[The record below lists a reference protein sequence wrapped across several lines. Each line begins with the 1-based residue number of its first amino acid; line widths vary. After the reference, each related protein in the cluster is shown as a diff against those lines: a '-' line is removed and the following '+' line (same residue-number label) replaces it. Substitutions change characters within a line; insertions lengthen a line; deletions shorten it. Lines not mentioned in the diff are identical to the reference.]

1 MDGSMGKRSLAC
13 MLVCAGALGA
23 SAATRAADEQPAPDP
38 QEIEKLAQSSLE
50 DLMQIKLT
58 TVLGAPQSRIAT
70 PAAVYVISN
79 DDLRRSGAR
88 TIVEALRLVPGMY
101 VGRINSSSWV
111 AGSRGL
117 TGSTLTA
124 TRYLVLVDGRQVY

>member
-1 MDGSMGKRSLAC
+1 MDGISGKRAPLAC
-13 MLVCAGALGA
+13 ILACATALGA
-23 SAATRAADEQPAPDP
+23 SSPALGASEHNEPDP

-50 DLMQIKLT
+50 DLMQIKVT

-88 TIVEALRLVPGMY
+88 TIVEALRLVPGMQDLALL
-101 VGRINSSSWV
+101 SSTV
-111 AGSRGL
+111 KV
-117 TGSTLTA
+117 T
-124 TRYLVLVDGRQVY
+124 